1 MTAYPRGFEEVFQC
15 SVNANGSQI
24 VSFIVN

>member
-1 MTAYPRGFEEVFQC
+1 MPAYLGGFEEVFQC
-15 SVNANGSQI
+15 SSNTNGSQI